1 MLSSVQGTASIIRQP
16 PRTCMP
22 SKSSAQTAAS
32 ARRIALRHL
41 LRLETDD
48 AYVSRLDDDTADAR
62 EMRQAKEY
70 VAGITRWKR
79 WLDFLLT
86 TYYDGDYSDME
97 VELQQVLRIG
107 AYDLLFL
114 STPVHAT
121 VNEAVELAKQEV
133 RPGAGG
139 LTNAVLRVMVREKD
153 NLPAPDTGDFAD
165 DLAILHSHPTWMVR
179 RWLDRLGPDET
190 QELLTYNNKRPTH
203 SLRINALRRRQPS
216 WKEKLEEAE
225 ATYEP
230 GLYLDDFIRVE
241 QLQPIIRASV
251 LDGGALAVQDEAAGL
266 VVRVLDPKP
275 GETIADLCAAP
286 GGKTLYAAALMNNR
300 GFIYAYDNHRGRLR
314 LVEKNAQAQGARIIL
329 TEKMDARLLSST
341 DAKPVADRVLVDA
354 PCTGLGVLSK
364 RADLRWQ
371 RSPEDI
377 GDLTKL
383 QDELLDA
390 AATVVRPGGVLVY
403 STCTIEPEENEERVA
418 AFLER
423 HRGWAREPVGDRVPD
438 ELKNEAGDFASFP
451 HRHQIDGAYA
461 ARLRRGSR

>member
-1 MLSSVQGTASIIRQP
+1 MASPSSR
-16 PRTCMP
+16 
-22 SKSSAQTAAS
+22 SAVS
-32 ARRIALRHL
+32 ARRIAHRHL
-41 LRLETDD
+41 LRVEADD
-48 AYVSRLDDDTADAR
+48 AYVGRLADDDADAR
-62 EMRQAKEY
+62 EVRQAKDY

-79 WLDFLLT
+79 WLDFLLA
-86 TYYDGDYSDME
+86 TYYDGDYGDME
-97 VELQQVLRIG
+97 PELQQVLRIG

-114 STPVHAT
+114 STPMHAT
-121 VNEAVELAKQEV
+121 VNEAVELAKREV

-139 LTNAVLRVMVREKD
+139 LTNAVLRAMVRDKD
-153 NLPAPDTGDFAD
+153 NLPAPETGDFAE

-179 RWLDRLGPDET
+179 RWLERYGEEET
-190 QELLTYNNKRPTH
+190 QELLLWNNQRPTY

-216 WKEKLEEAE
+216 WEEKLEQAE

-230 GLYLDDFIRVE
+230 GRYLDDFIRVE
-241 QLQPIIRASV
+241 QLQPIIRAGV

-266 VVRVLDPKP
+266 VVRVLDPQP
-275 GETIADLCAAP
+275 GETVVDLCAAP
-286 GGKTLYAAALMNNR
+286 GGKTLYCAARMNNR
-300 GFIYAYDNHRGRLR
+300 GFIYAYDSHRGRLQ
-314 LVEKNAQAQGARIIL
+314 LVDKNARAQGARIIQ

-371 RSPEDI
+371 RSSDDLQ
-377 GDLTKL
+377 DLTTL

-390 AATVVRPGGVLVY
+390 AATMVRPGGVLVY
-403 STCTIEPEENEERVA
+403 STCTIEPEENEERIT
-418 AFLER
+418 AFLKR
-423 HRGWAREPVGDRVPD
+423 HRGWAREPVGNRVPD
-438 ELKNEAGDFASFP
+438 ELKTEAGDFASLP